1 MNPQVVTSLLRHCY
15 LLVSLGDG
23 PRSTIGWS
31 VVPTNSQNECVRRQE
46 GSMAEDL
53 DIDLNLL
60 LALGALLENR
70 NLTRAGERI
79 GMSQPAMSAALA
91 RLRKH
96 FGDDLLEREGRGY
109 QRTVFGEQLLP
120 AVREALRQL
129 EVTMQRSPR
138 FDPAES
144 DREFSIAASDYTVS
158 ILADPLLR
166 LVKRTAPRI
175 SLNLHP
181 LPAALPHAPHV
192 LATDDL
198 LIGPVGYDFPGRC
211 VELFRDRFVCVVDPV
226 ASKLGETATL
236 TLDDL
241 ARMPHAAPTFAPGSH
256 TPVDRV
262 LDDIG
267 IVPKT
272 AVTVFGWLSVP
283 FVLRGTGMVAI
294 MPERMAR
301 LALRSAHLVI
311 LEPPFGLVELVEAAY
326 WHPSR
331 SDDPAVRWLV
341 RTLEEAAR
349 GL

>member
-1 MNPQVVTSLLRHCY
+1 V
-15 LLVSLGDG
+15 G
-23 PRSTIGWS
+23 
-31 VVPTNSQNECVRRQE
+31 
-46 GSMAEDL
+46 EDL
-53 DIDLNLL
+53 DIDLNLM
-60 LALGALLENR
+60 LALGALLEHR

-91 RLRKH
+91 RLRRH

-129 EVTMQRSPR
+129 EATMQRSPR

-175 SLNLHP
+175 SLNLHA
-181 LPAALPHAPHV
+181 LPATLPHAPHV
-192 LATDDL
+192 LSTDDL
-198 LIGPVGYDFPGRC
+198 LIGPVGYDFPGRR

-226 ASKLGETATL
+226 ASGLGETSTL

-262 LDDIG
+262 LDELG
-267 IVPKT
+267 IVPRT

-283 FVLRGTGMVAI
+283 FVLPGTGMVAI
-294 MPERMAR
+294 MPELMAR
-301 LALRSAHLVI
+301 LAIRSTRLTI

-341 RTLEEAAR
+341 RTLQEAAR
-349 GL
+349 DLG

>member
-1 MNPQVVTSLLRHCY
+1 V
-15 LLVSLGDG
+15 
-23 PRSTIGWS
+23 
-31 VVPTNSQNECVRRQE
+31 
-46 GSMAEDL
+46 AEDL

-60 LALGALLENR
+60 LALGALLEDR

-91 RLRKH
+91 RLRRH

-129 EVTMQRSPR
+129 EATMQRSPR
-138 FDPAES
+138 FDPADS
-144 DREFSIAASDYTVS
+144 DRQFSIAASDYTVS

-181 LPAALPHAPHV
+181 LPPTLPHAPHV

-198 LIGPVGYDFPGRC
+198 LIGPVGFDFPGRH

-226 ASKLGETATL
+226 ASGLGAAATL

-262 LDDIG
+262 LDELG
-267 IVPKT
+267 IVPQT

-283 FVLRGTGMVAI
+283 FVLPGTGMVAI

-301 LALRSAHLVI
+301 LAIRSTRLAV

-341 RTLEEAAR
+341 RTLQEAAR
-349 GL
+349 DL